1 MNVCHTRP
9 PAERYCQYV
18 RFSTSTLAPATVYFT
33 VKDGSGS
40 CLAAGAPPLSVTL
53 NGLAATC
60 QGPRTVNG
68 QLAGCGTGDQPN
80 EW

>member
-1 MNVCHTRP
+1 MPT
-9 PAERYCQYV
+9 ERYCQWV
-18 RFSTSTLAPATVYFT
+18 RFSTSTLAPSTVYFT

-40 CLAAGAPPLSVTL
+40 CVAAGAPPLSVTL

-68 QLAGCGTGDQPN
+68 QLAGCGNGDQAN